1 MERLYTI
8 PLRKEFSKAPNYKRT
23 SRAIT
28 AIRDFMKRHMKC
40 DDIKIG
46 RELNLE
52 MWKHGRKNPPPRIKV
67 KAVKEK
73 IKIKDKEV
81 EIVIVNLPHIK
92 IEFDKEKKKKPS
104 KEIIETKAEEA
115 PKTDV
120 KIDEHKIEEEKEKKE
135 VLQHEIHKETQ
146 PDMKIK
152 PQKQKIKEKP
162 LIVGRTSKK

>member
-8 PLRKEFSKAPNYKRT
+8 PLRKEFRKAPNYKRT
-23 SRAIT
+23 YRAIK
-28 AIRDFMKRHMKC
+28 AIRDFIQRHMKC
-40 DDIKIG
+40 DNVKIG
-46 RELNLE
+46 THLNIE

-73 IKIKDKEV
+73 IKDKDKEI
-81 EIVIVNLPHIK
+81 EYVIVELPHIK
-92 IEFDKEKKKKPS
+92 IEKPKKETKKKEKP
-104 KEIIETKAEEA
+104 KEEIVE
-115 PKTDV
+115 V
-120 KIDEHKIEEEKEKKE
+120 KSDEHKIEEEKEKHE

-162 LIVGRTSKK
+162 MIIGRTSKK